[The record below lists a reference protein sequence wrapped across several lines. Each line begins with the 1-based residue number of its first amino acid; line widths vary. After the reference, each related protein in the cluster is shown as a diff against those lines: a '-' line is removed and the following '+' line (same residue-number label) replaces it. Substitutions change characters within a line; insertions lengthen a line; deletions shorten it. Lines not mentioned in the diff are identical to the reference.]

1 MPPTKIGL
9 VTGLTAEARI
19 AFGLGTALAG
29 GGTPGG
35 AAQAARELIAQGATA
50 LISFGVAGGLNPGLR
65 AGTLI
70 IPAEILTD
78 GAYYAADPVLTEALG
93 GPAYRLF
100 AAPGIVVTA
109 ADKRNLFAETGAD
122 AVDMESGVVA
132 ELAVAHGLPFAALR
146 AICDPATR
154 DLPPAALIALNAAGA
169 ISLPDIARSVARQP
183 SQIIGL
189 LMLARDAA
197 AARSALQRHVG
208 LIKDDPAW
216 RVEVSTD

>member
-1 MPPTKIGL
+1 M
-9 VTGLTAEARI
+9 
-19 AFGLGTALAG
+19 
-29 GGTPGG
+29 
-35 AAQAARELIAQGATA
+35 
-50 LISFGVAGGLNPGLR
+50 
-65 AGTLI
+65 
-70 IPAEILTD
+70 
-78 GAYYAADPVLTEALG
+78 
-93 GPAYRLF
+93 
-100 AAPGIVVTA
+100 
-109 ADKRNLFAETGAD
+109 
-122 AVDMESGVVA
+122 
-132 ELAVAHGLPFAALR
+132 AHGLPFAALR

-169 ISLPDIARSVARQP
+169 ISLPDIARSIARQP